1 MSTTDSATVTMN
13 QLASVIGRAA
23 SDPAF
28 REQLVTSP
36 ASTLQSAGVAIPSGA
51 EVKAV
56 EESQVAR
63 YAVVPSRPS
72 WLSDADLSQLVTQ
85 SLPLPSSVEQKIA
98 AYGLLVAKSWADSSV
113 RTELLA
119 NPEAML
125 TAHGISVPSG
135 VSLQAIPATET
146 NLVVTV
152 PPSSVTVGDLASS
165 IESSFSALTK
175 VITAGSYLAG
185 YAFAAGA
192 ILKFKQHAD
201 NPTQIP
207 IGTPI
212 ALVFVAAALQFLPSI
227 LDQH

>member
-113 RTELLA
+113 RTMG
-119 NPEAML
+119 PRVC
-125 TAHGISVPSG
+125 SV
-135 VSLQAIPATET
+135 AIIWA
-146 NLVVTV
+146 VR
-152 PPSSVTVGDLASS
+152 SSRNWRTSTWRSS
-165 IESSFSALTK
+165 S
-175 VITAGSYLAG
+175 
-185 YAFAAGA
+185 
-192 ILKFKQHAD
+192 D
-201 NPTQIP
+201 W
-207 IGTPI
+207 
-212 ALVFVAAALQFLPSI
+212 
-227 LDQH
+227 